1 MHSRMRIAAIS
12 IAALAVLV
20 LALGAQVSFAEKA
33 PKAPKPEQILDKFIE
48 ATGGVKAY
56 DKLQNSVVKGALEIP
71 AAGISLDVTA
81 YSARPNLFYSKAE
94 SPAIGTFER
103 GTDGKIYWE
112 NSTMQ
117 GARLLEGAELTDALR
132 DAKFEGM
139 AYWRTLYDTV
149 TFAGVDTVAGSPAYK
164 VTLKPKDGRARTYSF
179 DQKSGLLVKSSTVIQ
194 SQMGDVTV
202 EAYPTDYRKVGDV
215 LVSYKTSMK
224 IMGQDR
230 NMTIKSAEYN
240 VAIPDTVFLV
250 PAAVKEIM
258 PK

>member
-1 MHSRMRIAAIS
+1 MRIAAIS

-20 LALGAQVSFAEKA
+20 LVLGAQVSFAEKA

-71 AAGISLDVTA
+71 AAGISLEVTA

-117 GARLLEGAELTDALR
+117 GARLLEGAELVDALR

-149 TFAGVDTVAGSPAYK
+149 TYAGIDTVAGSPAYK

-179 DQKSGLLVKSSTVIQ
+179 DQKTGLLVKSSTIVQ
-194 SQMGDVTV
+194 SQMGDVAV
-202 EAYPTDYRKVGDV
+202 EAYPTDYRKVGGI

-250 PAAVKEIM
+250 PAAVKDIM

>member
-1 MHSRMRIAAIS
+1 MHSRMRIAAFS
-12 IAALAVLV
+12 IAAIAVLV

-33 PKAPKPEQILDKFIE
+33 PKPEKILDKFVE

-56 DKLQNSVVKGALEIP
+56 DKLQNSVVKGSLEIP
-71 AAGISLDVTA
+71 AAGIALEVTA

-103 GTDGKIYWE
+103 GSDGKIYWE

-149 TFAGVDTVAGSPAYK
+149 TYAGVDTVAGSPADK
-164 VTLKPKDGRARTYSF
+164 VVLKPKDGRARTYFF
-179 DQKSGLLVKSSTVIQ
+179 DQKSGLLVKSTTVVQ

-230 NMTIKSAEYN
+230 NMTLLSAEYN
-240 VAIPDTVFLV
+240 VTLPDTIFQI